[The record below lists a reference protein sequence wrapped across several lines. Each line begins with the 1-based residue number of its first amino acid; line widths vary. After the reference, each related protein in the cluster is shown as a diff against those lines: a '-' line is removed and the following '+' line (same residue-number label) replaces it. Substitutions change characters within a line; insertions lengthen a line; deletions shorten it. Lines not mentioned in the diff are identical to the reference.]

1 MAGPAKEFRT
11 PDLGEER
18 TTKHLANLTVHPP
31 QPFKKIRRRLLSY
44 SSRKSGST
52 NGKIVED
59 VQHVINPINLVTD
72 IAPLPAE
79 TNSQI
84 TPVMVELLRIAR
96 GACNAVNIPDLA
108 PAVEPSQLADLVFS
122 SSDAPSLVCDGTL
135 VPVQHTAEPRKG

>member
-1 MAGPAKEFRT
+1 M
-11 PDLGEER
+11 GEER

-31 QPFKKIRRRLLSY
+31 QPLKTIRRRLLSCT
-44 SSRKSGST
+44 SRKSGST

-84 TPVMVELLRIAR
+84 TPVMAELLRIAR
-96 GACNAVNIPDLA
+96 EACNAVNIPDLA
-108 PAVEPSQLADLVFS
+108 PAVEASQLTDLVVS
-122 SSDAPSLVCDGTL
+122 LSDAPSLTCDGTR
-135 VPVQHTAEPRKG
+135 VPVQHNADPRNGQT